1 MNVREEYGHGMKLAL
16 FVSQLQVSGLVDFWL
31 VNHLKKIDMGK
42 TERKDGYYWVKFNGM
57 WKIGYYTRG
66 YIFIYWSLVGSDY
79 DYCDSDFSEIGPRI
93 PEYKPKKR
101 KSQTP

>member
-42 TERKDGYYWVKFNGM
+42 TERKDGYYWVRIRERWEPALWLGGALSTWKVIGLEFNPI
-57 WKIGYYTRG
+57 KDQA
-66 YIFIYWSLVGSDY
+66 FDK
-79 DYCDSDFSEIGPRI
+79 IGPRI